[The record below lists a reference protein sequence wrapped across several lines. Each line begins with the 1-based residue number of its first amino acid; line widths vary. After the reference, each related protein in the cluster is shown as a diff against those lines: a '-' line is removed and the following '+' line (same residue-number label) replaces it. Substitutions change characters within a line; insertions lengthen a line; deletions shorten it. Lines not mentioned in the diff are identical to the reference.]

1 MTDDASLLAVAGLP
15 ETDERVYLFVVHRA
29 RTRPED
35 VAGRFGLALD
45 EARQR
50 LESLRGRGLVTTWQG
65 SPEVYA
71 AVDPRHAI
79 GAMADRVDAQVR
91 RIREHIPALAG
102 EFERAL
108 ADADGTARTRVVT
121 DVADVAGWFVR
132 LQNQARSELAVFDR
146 PPYVSTSQEPL
157 ETSVI
162 GRGVS
167 WRAVY
172 SADSFSR
179 DGAWD
184 EIGRL
189 ADQGE
194 QARVFPTLPIKL
206 VLADRSTALVS
217 LDLDGVT
224 NHALVTE
231 SAPLVALLQ
240 GVFESY
246 WTRALPLS
254 ADVVA
259 RAGDLPEPGPAAVAP
274 VRQSP
279 PPTREQ
285 QSILA
290 LIGSGLTDEA
300 IASRLGISVRSLRR
314 RSQRLMSDLGAENRF
329 QLGVEAARR
338 GWV

>member
-15 ETDERVYLFVVHRA
+15 DDDERVYLFVVHRA

-35 VAGRFGLALD
+35 VAERFDLPLE
-45 EARQR
+45 EARAR
-50 LESLRGRGLVTTWQG
+50 LEALHGHGLVTTWQG
-65 SPEVYA
+65 STEVYA
-71 AVDPRHAI
+71 AVDPRFAL
-79 GAMADRVDAQVR
+79 GAVADRVDEQVR

-102 EFERAL
+102 QFERAL
-108 ADADGTARTRVVT
+108 ADDEGTARTRVVT
-121 DVADVAGWFVR
+121 DVAEVAGWFVR
-132 LQNQARSELAVFDR
+132 LQHQARTELAVFDR
-146 PPYVSTSQEPL
+146 PPYISTSQEPL

-172 SADSFSR
+172 SADSFAR
-179 DGAWD
+179 EGAWD

-194 QARVFPTLPIKL
+194 QARTVTALPIKL
-206 VLADRSTALVS
+206 VIADRAIALIS
-217 LDLDGVT
+217 LDLDGVS

-231 SAPLVALLQ
+231 SPPLVDLLHA
-240 GVFESY
+240 VFESY
-246 WTRALPLS
+246 WARALPLT
-254 ADVVA
+254 AGLPTA
-259 RAGDLPEPGPAAVAP
+259 RVEPALEMAP
-274 VRQSP
+274 QRRHGP

-300 IASRLGISVRSLRR
+300 IAARLGLSVRSLRR
-314 RSQRLMSDLGAENRF
+314 RSQRLMTDLGAENRF